1 MQKHTFPSKYKR
13 SKQLINAKSEE
24 GMTMVIALLM
34 GTVLLAGTTG
44 LMVRQIMARKLGASE
59 SYQQMAESAALN
71 GLNRIIS
78 DINRD
83 DRNNYTGFLLSLNN
97 SEGQWGWA
105 KPNTD
110 DYELVELCTPVTK
123 YTKAYPAQTESQ
135 APNVLISEGDMRNDG
150 GSNDIQV
157 AYRLRSY
164 NTTATAGNGE
174 GTFYIEGIVS
184 RGDTVMARALLRRS
198 LYVSSKVAGAGDWS
212 VMSGHN
218 LRLNDTEIN
227 GPGNIFY
234 LTNTP
239 SNYLSTQYASSCSDS
254 ALLADVS
261 STNDELAGKS
271 LDNQVWPI
279 NINTTRRG
287 VSGMPP
293 SNLFEKD
300 RVNDTTRGSG
310 GNTIRMWSFD
320 DSAPAPDDRDGD
332 GQNDVEENGITEIL
346 YPALPCGEAV
356 CVRDADKTDTG
367 DYGIT
372 TDTGDFRTA
381 AREGINISPED
392 STITLKTDVLC
403 GQSNQF
409 DCHVYLDHI
418 NLNNTKLH
426 IETTDTRSVVLHLD
440 QPVAYPNDPKFSRA
454 ITLSGSAKLCSVNPG
469 STNCNGNPEQL
480 VIMASGGSAPAD
492 ACNTKVRSL
501 SFKDDNLPYA
511 LLYLPTGTIR
521 PNNATLSGLA
531 WASSICVVDE
541 NNEPATFTLNTSQSG
556 IPIVQRAN
564 DNWGWLSRFNYPG
577 YGRMVTRAIRGTSL
591 DTFERW

>member
-1 MQKHTFPSKYKR
+1 MTNQTFPNKANT
-13 SKQLINAKSEE
+13 SKQRTVAKGEE
-24 GMTMVIALLM
+24 GMAMVIALLM
-34 GTVLLAGTTG
+34 GTVLVAGSTS

-83 DRNNYTGFLLSLNN
+83 DRNKYTGYLLSLNN

-105 KPNTD
+105 SPNSED
-110 DYELVELCTPVTK
+110 FELVELCTPVNN
-123 YTKAYPAQTESQ
+123 YTKAYPAQTEAE
-135 APNVLISEGDMRNDG
+135 APNITISSGTVRNDG
-150 GSNDIQV
+150 GSQDVQV
-157 AYRLRSY
+157 GYRLRSY
-164 NTTATAGNGE
+164 NTTAAAGNGE

-239 SNYLSTQYASSCSDS
+239 GNYQASQYASGCSDS
-254 ALLADVS
+254 SLLADVGS
-261 STNDELAGKS
+261 SNDALAGKD

-279 NINTTRRG
+279 NIDTQRRG

-293 SNLFEKD
+293 ANLFEKD
-300 RVNDTTRGSG
+300 PVNDTTNGSG
-310 GNTIRMWSFD
+310 GETIRMWSFD
-320 DSAPAPDDRDGD
+320 DSAPAAGDRDGD
-332 GQNDVEENGITEIL
+332 GAIDLNADGTPIL
-346 YPALPCGEAV
+346 YPALPCGETV
-356 CVRDADKTDTG
+356 CIRDADQTDTG
-367 DYGIT
+367 DYGLT
-372 TDTGDFRTA
+372 NSGDFRTA
-381 AREGINISPED
+381 ANEGIDINPD
-392 STITLKTDVLC
+392 SSIITLTTDILC
-403 GQSNQF
+403 KESNQF

-418 NLNNTKLH
+418 NLNNTELH
-426 IETTDTRSVVLHLD
+426 IETTDERAVVLHLE
-440 QPVAYPNDPKFSRA
+440 QPVAYPEDPKFTRA
-454 ITLSGSAKLCSVNPG
+454 INLTGSAKICSVNPG
-469 STNCNGNPEQL
+469 GSTCNENPEQL
-480 VIMASGGSAPAD
+480 VIMATTGAAPAD
-492 ACNTKVRSL
+492 SCNTKVRSL
-501 SFKDDNLPYA
+501 SFTGDNLPYA

-521 PNNATLSGLA
+521 PSNATLNGLA
-531 WASSICVVDE
+531 WASSICVLDE
-541 NNEPATFTLNTSQSG
+541 NDNPASFTLNTNQSG
-556 IPIVQRAN
+556 TPIVQRAN
-564 DNWGWLSRFNYPG
+564 DNWGWLSRFNYAG

>member
-1 MQKHTFPSKYKR
+1 MKNHTFPTTYKASNQR
-13 SKQLINAKSEE
+13 TIANGEK

-34 GTVLLAGTTG
+34 GTVLVAGGTG
-44 LMVRQIMARKLGASE
+44 LMMRQIMARKLGASE

-83 DRNNYTGFLLSLNN
+83 DRDNYTGFLLSLNN
-97 SEGQWGWA
+97 SKGQRGWSS
-105 KPNTD
+105 PNSD
-110 DYELVELCTPVTK
+110 NFELVELCTPVNTF
-123 YTKAYPAQTESQ
+123 TKAYPAQTETE
-135 APNVLISEGDMRNDG
+135 APEILISNGNMRIDG
-150 GSNDIQV
+150 GSKDVQV

-164 NTTATAGNGE
+164 NTTAAAGNGE

-184 RGDTVMARALLRRS
+184 RGETVMARALLRRS
-198 LYVSSKVAGAGDWS
+198 LYVSSKVAGAGDWG

-218 LRLNDTEIN
+218 LRLNETEIN

-239 SNYLSTQYASSCSDS
+239 GNYLASQYASGCSDS
-254 ALLADVS
+254 ALLADVGS
-261 STNDELAGKS
+261 SNNSLAGKS

-279 NINTTRRG
+279 NINDKKRG

-293 SNLFEKD
+293 ANLFEKEPA
-300 RVNDTTRGSG
+300 NDTTNESG
-310 GNTIRMWSFD
+310 GTTIRMWSFD
-320 DSAPAPDDRDGD
+320 DSAPAPADRDGD
-332 GQNDVEENGITEIL
+332 GMNDLQADGITPIL

-356 CVRDADKTDTG
+356 CVRDADKTDIG
-367 DYGIT
+367 DYGNT
-372 TDTGDFRTA
+372 NSGVFRTS
-381 AREGINISPED
+381 EEEVISINPAS
-392 STITLKTDVLC
+392 STITLSTNILC
-403 GQSNQF
+403 KQSNQF

-418 NLNNTKLH
+418 NLSNKQLH
-426 IETTDTRSVVLHLD
+426 IETTDTRSIVLHLE
-440 QPVAYPNDPKFSRA
+440 QPIAYPSDPKITRA
-454 ITLSGSAKLCSVNPG
+454 ITLSGSAKICSVNPG
-469 STNCNGNPEQL
+469 SSTCNGNPEQL
-480 VIMASGGSAPAD
+480 VIMASSGEAPTD
-492 ACNTKVRSL
+492 SCNTKVRSL
-501 SFKDDNLPYA
+501 SFTDTNLPYA

-541 NNEPATFTLNTSQSG
+541 NNNPSSFTLNTNQSG
-556 IPIVQRAN
+556 IPIVQRVN
-564 DNWGWLSRFNYPG
+564 DNWGWLNRFNYPG

>member
-1 MQKHTFPSKYKR
+1 
-13 SKQLINAKSEE
+13 
-24 GMTMVIALLM
+24 MTMVIALLM

-83 DRNNYTGFLLSLNN
+83 DRTNYTGFLLSLNN

-105 KPNTD
+105 TPNTD

-123 YTKAYPAQTESQ
+123 YTKAYPAQTESE
-135 APNVLISEGDMRNDG
+135 APSVLISNGNMRNDG
-150 GSNDIQV
+150 GNNDIQV
-157 AYRLRSY
+157 EYRLRSY

-184 RGDTVMARALLRRS
+184 RGETVMARALLRRS

-239 SNYLSTQYASSCSDS
+239 SNYLATQYASGCSDS

-261 STNDELAGKS
+261 SSNTALAGKS

-300 RVNDTTRGSG
+300 PVKDTTAGSG

-332 GQNDVEENGITEIL
+332 GQNDVEEDGITEIL

-381 AREGINISPED
+381 AREGININPED

-403 GQSNQF
+403 GLSNQF

-440 QPVAYPNDPKFSRA
+440 QPVAYPNDPNFSRA

-469 STNCNGNPEQL
+469 STTCNGNPEQL

-511 LLYLPTGTIR
+511 LLYLPTGTIK
-521 PNNATLSGLA
+521 PDNATLSGLA

-541 NNEPATFTLNTSQSG
+541 NNEPAKFTLNTSQSG

>member
-1 MQKHTFPSKYKR
+1 MNNHTFPSKYKR
-13 SKQLINAKSEE
+13 SNQLTTAKSEE

-78 DINRD
+78 DLNRD

-97 SEGQWGWA
+97 SEGQWGWG

-110 DYELVELCTPVTK
+110 DFELVELCTPVTK
-123 YTKAYPAQTESQ
+123 YTKAYPAQTTLE
-135 APNVLISEGDMRNDG
+135 APSVLISNGNMRTDG
-150 GSNDIQV
+150 GNNDIQV
-157 AYRLRSY
+157 AYRLSSY

-184 RGDTVMARALLRRS
+184 RGETVMARALLRRS

-239 SNYLSTQYASSCSDS
+239 SSYLATQYASGCSDS

-261 STNDELAGKS
+261 SSNTALAGKH

-279 NINTTRRG
+279 NINVSKRG

-293 SNLFEKD
+293 ANLFEKD

-320 DSAPAPDDRDGD
+320 DSPPTPGDRDGD
-332 GQNDVEENGITEIL
+332 GEVDLNTDGTPIL

-356 CVRDADKTDTG
+356 CVRDADETETG

-372 TDTGDFRTA
+372 SSGAFRTA
-381 AREGINISPED
+381 GEEGININSD
-392 STITLKTDVLC
+392 ASTITLNTDILC
-403 GQSNQF
+403 KQSNQF

-418 NLNNTKLH
+418 NLSNKKLL
-426 IETTDTRSVVLHLD
+426 IETTNSRSVVLHLE
-440 QPVAYPNDPKFSRA
+440 QPVAYPND
-454 ITLSGSAKLCSVNPG
+454 
-469 STNCNGNPEQL
+469 
-480 VIMASGGSAPAD
+480 
-492 ACNTKVRSL
+492 
-501 SFKDDNLPYA
+501 
-511 LLYLPTGTIR
+511 
-521 PNNATLSGLA
+521 
-531 WASSICVVDE
+531 
-541 NNEPATFTLNTSQSG
+541 
-556 IPIVQRAN
+556 
-564 DNWGWLSRFNYPG
+564 
-577 YGRMVTRAIRGTSL
+577 AIRQVL
-591 DTFERW
+591 